1 MIDLEAAAKA
11 AYKDYEGCSDEYVEK
26 VWAWA
31 IMEHNRLCDTY
42 GAEACGKCSF
52 EETVKDF
59 IATAQLTINAALGD
73 TVLYR
78 EVVTMENHGSLPGVT
93 ASIPRT
99 EYIRVWPEAT
109 KENQ

>member
-1 MIDLEAAAKA
+1 MLDLEAATEEFT
-11 AYKDYEGCSDEYVEK
+11 DWLSQREGVIDP
-26 VWAWA
+26 
-31 IMEHNRLCDTY
+31 
-42 GAEACGKCSF
+42 AEAARAVI
-52 EETVKDF
+52 E
-59 IATAQLTINAALGD
+59 AALGD

-109 KENQ
+109 KEKP